1 MPISRYNH
9 EGYYDPTAYQA
20 LNAVDRQQRQE
31 RYRPT
36 VCIIVPEGMDDTPFR
51 RFAVEQHCIPLCPD
65 RLLAGAADGDGLAQ
79 FMTIALLSRCA
90 ELWFFGDAQHAD
102 AEWHARNKG
111 KPVRRYTTS
120 CEEVTTHA

>member
-1 MPISRYNH
+1 MPIRRYNH

-31 RYRPT
+31 RYRPI
-36 VCIIVPEGMDDTPFR
+36 VCIIVPEGMDDTLFR
-51 RFAVEQHCIPLCPD
+51 RFAVEQHCIPLCPG
-65 RLLAGAADGDGLAQ
+65 RLLASAVEDDGLTQ

-102 AEWHARNKG
+102 AEWHARSKD
-111 KPVRRYTTS
+111 KPVRRFTTAF
-120 CEEVTTHA
+120 EEVTNNA